1 MKLNNN
7 NTTFPAIQKFIIRY
21 KIFNLV
27 PTPNWDLFA
36 PKQSFD
42 SRIFNIHKKS

>member
-27 PTPNWDLFA
+27 PTPNWDLTCSKTEF
-36 PKQSFD
+36 
-42 SRIFNIHKKS
+42 